1 MWLSLLFS
9 SILFWT
15 RQQVHLGILA
25 SLKNWVGG
33 PNSDSFF
40 FLGNNV
46 VLFVFCVMFLYM
58 FQKKMDRGVGGY
70 CLANS
75 SFSRIFGFFLT

>member
-1 MWLSLLFS
+1 MVV
-9 SILFWT
+9 SIILIDSFLDPST
-15 RQQVHLGILA
+15 GTLRDFGKFKKLGGWPQL
-25 SLKNWVGG
+25 GF
-33 PNSDSFF
+33 FF

-58 FQKKMDRGVGGY
+58 FQKKMDSGVGGY
-70 CLANS
+70 CLANQ